1 MEKSDL
7 ILILIIIFGLV
18 ALSIYKFSSAYST
31 ESEAFTS
38 LVGLNPLT
46 TYDNYGTFGDILQ
59 FDDLPYYDK
68 GFKSMICGKPD
79 YDPSSP
85 ESKRRLGGQWEPPA
99 VDSLDNFIPHQGF
112 KVRRELI
119 PSNYIDTDKYSIADF
134 DKVREVW
141 MIKKDRPK
149 ASSKPFQAE
158 NYHFDRPVV
167 EPYKPLF

>member
-7 ILILIIIFGLV
+7 ILILVLIFGFMSLFIYRI
-18 ALSIYKFSSAYST
+18 ALSYAP
-31 ESEAFTS
+31 EPEAFTA

-46 TYDNYGTFGDILQ
+46 TYDNYGTYGDILQ
-59 FDDLPYYDK
+59 LDDLPYYDA

-79 YDPSSP
+79 YEP
-85 ESKRRLGGQWEPPA
+85 EAPRLGGQQ
-99 VDSLDNFIPHQGF
+99 VRTDSDSFISYQGF
-112 KVRRELI
+112 KVRRELT
-119 PSNYIDTDKYSIADF
+119 PSNYVDTDQYSIADF
-134 DKVREVW
+134 DKVKEVW

-149 ASSKPFQAE
+149 ASSAPPEPQ